1 MGGKGIR
8 YLLLIALLAGGLL
21 VPGNA
26 LAVTVN
32 ELAPDFTLPSTTGE
46 AISLSQFRGN
56 KMVLLEF
63 YGINFATTCTKNLT
77 ARMVDFEA
85 FKDVDV
91 QILGISVDE
100 TFSQKTFADS
110 LGLPFPLLSDVD
122 ATVTR
127 LYAVAKRIKG
137 GTDLAPL
144 MLPGKGVQL
153 TQDRIGASQA
163 FFLIDKQGIVRG
175 RWLPGDRHPLAS
187 EEMLEMARSLAGKP

>member
-1 MGGKGIR
+1 MVAKGTGH
-8 YLLLIALLAGGLL
+8 LLLIAVLMGGLL
-21 VPGNA
+21 VPGHA
-26 LAVTVN
+26 MAVTVN
-32 ELAPDFTLPSTTGE
+32 EPAPDFTLPSTTGKE
-46 AISLSQFRGN
+46 ITLSQFRGH

-91 QILGISVDE
+91 QILGISVDD

-122 ATVTR
+122 AKVTR
-127 LYAVAKRIKG
+127 LYAAAKRIKG
-137 GTDLAPL
+137 GTDLAPF

-175 RWLPGDRHPLAS
+175 RWLPGDRNPIAS